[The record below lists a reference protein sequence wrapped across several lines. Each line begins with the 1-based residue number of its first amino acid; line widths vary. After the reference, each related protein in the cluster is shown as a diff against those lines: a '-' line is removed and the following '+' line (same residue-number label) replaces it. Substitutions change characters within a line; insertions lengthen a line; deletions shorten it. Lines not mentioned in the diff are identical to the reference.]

1 MTSKERFEEL
11 SLPHL
16 EVMFRV
22 AMRLAGNEAE
32 AEDLVQEALYRA
44 YRSFGSFELR
54 EYGAKPWLLRILH
67 NVFFTHR
74 GRQAKQPTLLDDV
87 DLDHFGG
94 ESAGNGSRTGAREN
108 FSWEDVDEELMRA
121 VNGLQPEYRSVLMLW
136 AVEDMSYKEIAQVC
150 NCAIGTVMSRLYRAR
165 RLLGRKLAAFAEE
178 RNLAGPR
185 RQR

>member
-22 AMRLAGNEAE
+22 AMRLAGNQTE

-67 NVFFTHR
+67 NGFFTYR

-87 DLDHFGG
+87 DLDHFAG
-94 ESAGNGSRTGAREN
+94 ESAANGSLTGVRED
-108 FSWEDVDEELMRA
+108 FSWEDVDEELMQA

-150 NCAIGTVMSRLYRAR
+150 DCAIGTVMSRLYRAR
-165 RLLGRKLAAFAEE
+165 RLLGQKLAAFAEE